1 MKETREILKET
12 NRNSI
17 NREREREREREV
29 INFINVQLNYFLYF
43 DILITR
49 MYFTF
54 Y

>member
-29 INFINVQLNYFLYF
+29 INFITL
-43 DILITR
+43 
-49 MYFTF
+49 MYN
-54 Y
+54 